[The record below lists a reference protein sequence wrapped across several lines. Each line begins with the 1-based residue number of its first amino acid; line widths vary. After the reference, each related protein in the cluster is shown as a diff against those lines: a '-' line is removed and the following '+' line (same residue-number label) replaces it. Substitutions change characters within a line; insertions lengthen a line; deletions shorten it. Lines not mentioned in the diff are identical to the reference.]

1 MITNP
6 DIFPDAIDPKYNI
19 IGQIVALWL
28 NNNEPYSF
36 VITLN

>member
-1 MITNP
+1 MITKP
-6 DIFPDAIDPKYNI
+6 DIFPDKFDSKYDI
-19 IGQIVALWL
+19 IGQVVALWL